1 MLDRLYVKNLA
12 LIKEAEIE
20 LGAGLNILTGETGA
34 GKSVIIGSINLC
46 LGGKADRDMIRD
58 GAEYALIELVFRPDE
73 DVVKAVK
80 EMDMPVEDDGCII
93 ISRKISS
100 TKSQIKVCGES
111 VTVRQVKD
119 LAALLLDVHGQHEH
133 QSLLK
138 ASRQRELLDAYGG
151 TAMSGLLEKM
161 KEAYS
166 RYENVCG
173 KIAALDIDE
182 GTRAREMSL
191 AEYEIKQI
199 EEAAITPGEEKEL
212 AERFKKMKQGMDNHE
227 MLCRVAELIDADGG
241 ASDRLGRAISEMN
254 SADDD
259 EKLKEI
265 SGMLLNAEGY
275 LSDASRGLR
284 RYMEDTEYDPA
295 EYAETESRLDTIR
308 SLILKYGRSEE
319 DVLKYLDERKQRLK
333 ELGSMEE
340 TVAGLKAEQDAAYE
354 AMEKAGAAISRLRKK
369 TAAGLEKE
377 ISEALLEMN
386 FLKVCFKAELREK
399 EEYSSY
405 GKDEVVFTISLNPG
419 EEAKPLSEVASGG
432 ELSRIMLAL
441 KSVFAKKDAIGTLV
455 FDEIDTGIS
464 GKTAWKV
471 SEKMGTLSRSHQLI
485 CITHLPQ
492 IAAMADTH
500 FLIEKSE
507 KDGRTISD
515 IRLLDDEER
524 TAELA
529 RMLGG
534 DNVSEASLMN
544 AKELLEQADAVKE
557 RDKKTLL

>member
-20 LGAGLNILTGETGA
+20 LGPGLNILAGETGA
-34 GKSVIIGSINLC
+34 GKSIIIGSINLC
-46 LGGKADRDMIRD
+46 LGGKADKDMIRD

-73 DVVKAVK
+73 AVLKAVK

-111 VTVRQVKD
+111 VTVRQIKE

-138 ASRQRELLDAYGG
+138 GTKQRDVLDAYGG
-151 TAMSGLLEKM
+151 AEMKGLLENM
-161 KEAYS
+161 KEAYAA
-166 RYENVCG
+166 YENICA
-173 KIAALDIDE
+173 KLDALDMDE
-182 GTRAREMSL
+182 GTRAREISL

-199 EEAAITPGEEKEL
+199 EDAAITPGEEKEL
-212 AERFKKMKQGMDNHE
+212 DEKFRRMKRSMDNHE
-227 MLCRVAELIDADGG
+227 TLSRVMELIDGDGG
-241 ASDRLGRAISEMN
+241 ASERLGRAV
-254 SADDD
+254 ADMSIAAGD

-265 SGMLLNAEGY
+265 SELMMNADGY
-275 LSDASRGLR
+275 LSDAARGLR
-284 RYMEDTEYDPA
+284 RYMEEEDFDPE
-295 EYAETESRLDTIR
+295 EYAVTEGRLDTIR
-308 SLILKYGRSEE
+308 SLIIKYGRNEE
-319 DVLKYLDERKQRLK
+319 DVLKYLEDRRERLR
-333 ELGSMEE
+333 ELNSMEE
-340 TVAGLKAEQDAAYE
+340 TVGRLKAEQDKAYA
-354 AMEKAGAAISRLRKK
+354 AMEKTGTAITKLRKK
-369 TAAGLEKE
+369 TAAKLEKE

-386 FLKVCFKAELREK
+386 FLKVCFKIELKEK

-419 EEAKPLSEVASGG
+419 EENRPLSEVASGG

-441 KSVFAKKDAIGTLV
+441 KSVFAKKDETGTLV

-471 SEKMGTLSRSHQLI
+471 SGKMGALALSHQLI

-500 FLIEKSE
+500 FLIEKNE
-507 KDGRTISD
+507 KDGRTETC
-515 IRLLDDEER
+515 IRQLSEEER
-524 TAELA
+524 TGELA

-534 DNVSEASLMN
+534 ESLSEASVMN
-544 AKELLEQADAVKE
+544 ASELLLEAKSVKE
-557 RDKKTLL
+557 RDKKML

>member
-20 LGAGLNILTGETGA
+20 LGPGLNILTGETGA
-34 GKSVIIGSINLC
+34 GKSIIIGSINLC
-46 LGGKADRDMIRD
+46 LGGKADKDMIRD

-73 DVVKAVK
+73 AVLKAVK

-111 VTVRQVKD
+111 VTVRQIKE

-138 ASRQRELLDAYGG
+138 GTKQRDVLDAYGG
-151 TAMSGLLEKM
+151 AEMKGLLENM
-161 KEAYS
+161 KEAYAA
-166 RYENVCG
+166 YENICA
-173 KIAALDIDE
+173 KLDALDMDE
-182 GTRAREMSL
+182 GTRAREISL

-199 EEAAITPGEEKEL
+199 EDAAITPGEEKEL
-212 AERFKKMKQGMDNHE
+212 DEKFRRMKRSMDNHE
-227 MLCRVAELIDADGG
+227 TLSRVMELIDGDGG
-241 ASDRLGRAISEMN
+241 ASERLGRAV
-254 SADDD
+254 ADMSIAAGD

-265 SGMLLNAEGY
+265 SELMMNADGY
-275 LSDASRGLR
+275 LSDAARGLR
-284 RYMEDTEYDPA
+284 RYMEEEDFDPE
-295 EYAETESRLDTIR
+295 EYAVTESRLDTIR
-308 SLILKYGRSEE
+308 SLIIKYGRNEE
-319 DVLKYLDERKQRLK
+319 DVLKYLEDRRERLR
-333 ELGSMEE
+333 ELNSMEE
-340 TVAGLKAEQDAAYE
+340 TVGRLKAEQDKAYA
-354 AMEKAGAAISRLRKK
+354 AMEKTGTAITKLRKK
-369 TAAGLEKE
+369 TAAKLEKE

-386 FLKVCFKAELREK
+386 FLKVCFKIELKEK

-419 EEAKPLSEVASGG
+419 EENRPLSEVASGG

-441 KSVFAKKDAIGTLV
+441 KSVFAKKDETGTLV

-471 SEKMGTLSRSHQLI
+471 SGKMGALALSHQLI

-500 FLIEKSE
+500 FLIEKNE
-507 KDGRTISD
+507 KDGRTETC
-515 IRLLDDEER
+515 IRQLSEEER
-524 TAELA
+524 TGELA

-534 DNVSEASLMN
+534 ESLSEASVMN
-544 AKELLEQADAVKE
+544 ASELLLEAKSVKE
-557 RDKKTLL
+557 RDKKML